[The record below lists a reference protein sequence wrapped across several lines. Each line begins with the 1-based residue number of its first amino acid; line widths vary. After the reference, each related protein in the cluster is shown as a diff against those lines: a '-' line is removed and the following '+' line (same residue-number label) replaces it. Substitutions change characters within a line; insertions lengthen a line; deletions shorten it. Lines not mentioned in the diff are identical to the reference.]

1 MSLGR
6 PLEGRQERQEGMAGR
21 EEGEQE
27 GGQEGGQGEARRS
40 VGGSFGTGA

>member
-1 MSLGR
+1 
-6 PLEGRQERQEGMAGR
+6 MAGR

-27 GGQEGGQGEARRS
+27 GGQEGGQGEARRR